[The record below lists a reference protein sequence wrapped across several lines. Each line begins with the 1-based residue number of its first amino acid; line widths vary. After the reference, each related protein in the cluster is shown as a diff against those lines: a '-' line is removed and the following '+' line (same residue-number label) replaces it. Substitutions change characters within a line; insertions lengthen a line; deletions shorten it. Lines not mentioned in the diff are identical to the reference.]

1 MGSRE
6 NSDGTFAIKYDDGD
20 RELRVRSTLIR
31 KKGGVGGG
39 KKKSGF
45 DSEDDGSFSVGDRV
59 EARYGGK
66 SQWFSGEI
74 SRENSDGTFAIK
86 YDDGDRELRVR
97 SNLIRKKGSV
107 GGGKKK
113 SGFDSED
120 DGSFS
125 FGDRV

>member
-1 MGSRE
+1 MG
-6 NSDGTFAIKYDDGD
+6 
-20 RELRVRSTLIR
+20 IR
-31 KKGGVGGG
+31 KKGGGSSGG

-97 SNLIRKKGSV
+97 SNLIRKKDSGS
-107 GGGKKK
+107 GGPARPQGQRRPQR
-113 SGFDSED
+113 G
-120 DGSFS
+120 G
-125 FGDRV
+125 RTYR

>member
-1 MGSRE
+1 MTVHE
-6 NSDGTFAIKYDDGD
+6 
-20 RELRVRSTLIR
+20 VRQLNR
-31 KKGGVGGG
+31 NCRRGLPPVRHQQHLGRQRQRRPPGC
-39 KKKSGF
+39 
-45 DSEDDGSFSVGDRV
+45 DLAAVGDRV

-97 SNLIRKKGSV
+97 SNLIRKKGGV

-113 SGFDSED
+113 SGYQGSDSP
-120 DGSFS
+120 
-125 FGDRV
+125 VWNQ